1 MTRQEA
7 MEILSRNK
15 TRLRGFKVSSLFLF
29 GSVVRGE
36 AGPGSDVDILVEF
49 NHDARVGL
57 FEFVRLQAFLSE
69 ILGCHVDLVTS
80 DALHPMLK
88 DKIMREIVRAA

>member
-1 MTRQEA
+1 
-7 MEILSRNK
+7 LSDFQV
-15 TRLRGFKVSSLFLF
+15 GSLFLF

-36 AGPGSDVDILVEF
+36 AGPGSDIDILVEF
-49 NHDARVGL
+49 NNDARVGL
-57 FEFVRLQAFLSE
+57 FQFARLQAFLSE
-69 ILGCHVDLVTS
+69 ILGSRVDLVTS